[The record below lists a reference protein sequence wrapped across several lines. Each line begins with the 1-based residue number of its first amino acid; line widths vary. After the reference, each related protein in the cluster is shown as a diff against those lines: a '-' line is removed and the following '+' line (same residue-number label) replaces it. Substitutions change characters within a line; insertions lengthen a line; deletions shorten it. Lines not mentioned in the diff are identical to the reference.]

1 MKCLIGLLAFFLSCT
16 GLAAQT
22 FDEKGFGTD
31 EGGNTIYQPATLNG
45 DNAYEIG
52 NAGQLFWFAGL
63 VNGTLDGVA
72 QNKAANAVL
81 TADIDM
87 SGVTGWLPIGQCTFN
102 DFENGVEDLNSY
114 NGVFDGKGHVISNL
128 PIDFPDEKFRDERSS
143 FGLFGG
149 IAGTVRNLGL
159 EHVSLINQKGAWHH
173 IGALAG
179 MVITGGLV
187 EYCYADDVTIDNLM
201 TNAGGFVGGNYNGT
215 IKDSYVGKCEL
226 NILRGSEFVGSN
238 RDEWSTFHGTLI
250 RCASSGTLTNHTRVS
265 DIEPVDCYTD
275 LTTEQFASGEV
286 CWLLNG
292 KAAGEGWRQN
302 IGGETADAHP
312 VLNQE
317 HAKVYACYST
327 TCPDAAPED
336 TYIIYTNT
344 ETDLELPGNHPYVN
358 GICSHCQALEPATQ
372 AEDGWYEVSNA
383 GQLYWFAGLVNG
395 TLDGVAQAKN
405 VNMRLTADIVV
416 NSETMD
422 ADAAP
427 AHRWIQIQG
436 QNGIIDGQYHTI
448 SGLHCTNDLSYG
460 RVGLVYDMQGTI
472 RNLGIVNSY
481 FGTGQSDAGSL
492 VGCASGALLVENCF
506 STAIVKGG
514 VWTGGLGGQS
524 TNVTFQNCYFAGHTT
539 RWSNVGGGF
548 GIYGCGTATVINC
561 YYKEGGSVQ
570 VGEHD
575 TSGPTSAADFLSGKV
590 AYALGF
596 RQNLSGEEVDENP
609 VLDRSHAE
617 VYGSYNA
624 LGAETYSNDANK
636 VFASIPTLTDGA
648 YQIANAS
655 ELRWFAGLVN
665 GTLDGVPQNTAAN
678 AVITDDI
685 DLNPG
690 ITFSLS
696 EGVAGGTPM
705 EWTPMGSESQP
716 YTGTF
721 DGQSHTIKGMA
732 FTTTKNNSGF
742 FGYLGEGAD
751 VKHFTMDNFLIQ
763 AENVEHI
770 GAIAGYAQAATLTDI
785 IVTGEGGI
793 LCTPTKTAYRIGGL
807 VGRAQRITIGNCQ
820 NDCDIIGNGGF
831 YLGGIIGETRVHSQI
846 TNCANYGSL
855 SNVGEYCG
863 GITPM
868 LSSHCSIADCVNEG
882 NITDVK
888 GGNCGGVV
896 GVLEYSSTM
905 TRCQNKGNIN
915 QVAKQAG
922 GVVGVLRGAENTG
935 DAGSEITYCVNSGNI
950 SIQNDAGGLVAQLL
964 RGAQVSYSINL
975 GNVSGASNSSD
986 CIGGVAARLDQ
997 SSEIWQNQVTTC
1009 YSLGNVTKLN
1019 DNALASLTV
1028 ARLADEENN
1037 SVRLCFAQEQEGQIA
1052 LFGETVSADQVASGA
1067 LAYRLNGNVDA
1078 GICRQNLGGE
1088 SADAAP
1094 VFDTSHGLVYGGLNA
1109 SGVFAY
1115 ANTSEGFWE
1124 SVPALVDGIY
1134 QIANIT
1140 DLRWFSG
1147 LVNGTLN
1154 GVAQNKAANA
1164 VLTADID
1171 MSGVTGWV
1179 PIGHCSYKEF
1189 DSDIEGSNNY
1199 KGVFDGKGHVISNFA
1214 IDFPDE
1220 KFREQSSVFG
1230 LFGGIAGTVRNLG
1243 LEHVSLINQKGA
1255 WHHIGALAGMVI
1267 SGGLVEYC
1275 YANDVS
1281 IDFQNSES
1289 AGLVGG
1295 NFDGTIKD
1303 SYTAN
1308 CEINSSGGADFVA
1321 ENREIWGKYHGTLI
1335 RCFTSGKLYYEN
1347 RASDIAPVDC
1357 YENLT
1362 TEQFASGEVCWLL
1375 NGKAAG
1381 EAWRQNIG
1389 GETADARPVLNQE
1402 HAKVYAYYSTTCPDA
1417 APEDSYIIYTNTETN
1432 FELPGNHPYVNGF
1445 CSHCQA
1451 MQPATLV
1458 TDADETQWYE
1468 VGNAGQLYWFAG
1480 LVNGTLTDGTAQND
1494 HANLRLVAD
1503 IVDNEAE
1510 MTADCT
1516 PARRWLQIDNYY
1528 GNIDG
1533 QHHTIS
1539 GLHCTNDLEYGNEAL
1554 VGFMRGGSI
1563 KDLGI
1568 VNSYFG
1574 TTTKNDAGSFI
1585 GIGEFSETLIR
1596 VTNCFSTAIV
1606 QSNTFTGGLA
1616 GNGKQVVFTNCY
1628 FAGRTI
1634 KGGVE
1639 GAGKGFAG
1647 YGNPTADNCY
1657 YKEGSAYGATQNSG
1671 LPAATAAAD
1680 FESGK
1685 VAYLLNARGLSTTW
1699 RQNLGTESAD
1709 ASPVLDETHGI
1720 VYYGEKVDE
1729 KGVYAYTNDRLS
1741 VSHTHV
1747 ADADGWCHLEDDRCN
1762 GFESATFNE
1771 EANAYD
1777 IENAGQLFWFAA
1789 LVNGALLDGTAQNLA
1804 ANARLTRDITVNEGV
1819 MTAESTA
1826 AHVWKPIAGGNENIT
1841 YEGTFDGQNHTISGL
1856 FSNLD
1861 ESHAGLVGKTTG
1873 TVKNVGVVNSYFYAH
1888 PGAGC
1893 CAPIVARLRSNAV
1906 IEHCFARN
1914 STADCLFFT
1923 SGICGFSY
1931 PNSRI
1936 TDCYVDN
1943 CHLIGKA
1950 YLGGLVGQAA
1960 GEISRCVAQAD
1971 FNLSEGATMVGHLV
1985 GKDDGASVSASYY
1998 IDAPL
2003 AASDL
2008 CVLGEAK
2015 TAEEMASGA
2024 VVALLNDG
2032 REASVWGQRLGEDLI
2047 PRFINA
2053 RNEVLTADV
2062 YVRGKKSQ
2070 SVIYNRDAA
2079 LTLPEV
2085 ENAYVVMNAAE
2096 TVTGRNV
2103 ILREGDVY
2111 TCADLH
2117 ISNASAFTTPFAF
2130 TASKATFHIQTPED
2144 YVWANGTGGW
2154 HSICV
2159 PFDGDLYLGE
2169 DAKYPCPSRSENGD
2183 YWLKEY
2189 KGFDAERNTL
2199 LFDYATTFQAGV
2211 PYIIAFPGATRWP
2224 DEAFE
2229 GQGEITVRG
2238 TSVSL
2243 PASAKATDTYG
2254 PYLFAGTL
2262 KGKSAYSPDASGGR
2276 YLLNEEGTCFNLS
2289 YSAVPAYSA
2298 YIFTD
2303 VLEFTS
2309 KRLSIADWNDA
2320 TTTQLDHLD
2329 NGGKTDDT
2337 AVYDLRGRR
2346 VASSMEEANR
2356 LGLPR
2361 GVYIVGGKKVMR

>member
-1 MKCLIGLLAFFLSCT
+1 MKRKMKCLIGLLAFFLSCT

-45 DNAYEIG
+45 ANAYEIG

-72 QNKAANAVL
+72 QNNRAKALLTADIDLNPGITFNIISGPSSGAFRTFTPMGSESLPYTGELNGDGHRLSGLFLSNSPSTCAALFSFTGPGAIIRNLTLSNCLVLSGEKSALICGKAQASLFQNITIESDCGVRMTSSKNFVGSIAAHATENTIFENCVNYATISSRGNFNGGIVGLTESYTLIYHCANHGPLVAGAYQNGGIVGSATDSEITECVNTGNITVSDHAGGLAGYLVRSKLSNCLNTGNVTNTGTHYCYVGGLVANSLDNSSVKGCLNTGTVTGASGTYNRATLTVSNTEGTNTTENTYSLEQSGVEAGTGSTVTTEQLASGEVCWLLNGETNEGVWHQNLGGEDAFPVLDDTHAAVSYGYDIKGNLGYSNGTTYATNVPAQDSEGRYLLECPMHLIWFAGLVNGTLDGVAQNKAANAVL
-81 TADIDM
+81 TTDIDM
-87 SGVTGWLPIGQCTFN
+87 SGVTGWVPIGQCTFN
-102 DFENGVEDLNSY
+102 DFSNGVEDLNSY

-128 PIDFPDEKFRDERSS
+128 AIDFPDEKFRDERSS

-149 IAGTVRNLGL
+149 IAGTVRNVGL
-159 EHVSLINQKGAWHH
+159 EHVSLINTKGAWHH

-187 EYCYADDVTIDNLM
+187 EYCYADDVTIDHLM
-201 TNAGGFVGGNYNGT
+201 SNAGGFVGGNYNGT

-265 DIEPVDCYTD
+265 DIEPVDCYEN
-275 LTTEQFASGEV
+275 LTTDQFASGEV

-302 IGGETADAHP
+302 LDGETP
-312 VLNQE
+312 
-317 HAKVYACYST
+317 
-327 TCPDAAPED
+327 
-336 TYIIYTNT
+336 
-344 ETDLELPGNHPYVN
+344 
-358 GICSHCQALEPATQ
+358 
-372 AEDGWYEVSNA
+372 
-383 GQLYWFAGLVNG
+383 
-395 TLDGVAQAKN
+395 
-405 VNMRLTADIVV
+405 
-416 NSETMD
+416 
-422 ADAAP
+422 
-427 AHRWIQIQG
+427 
-436 QNGIIDGQYHTI
+436 
-448 SGLHCTNDLSYG
+448 
-460 RVGLVYDMQGTI
+460 
-472 RNLGIVNSY
+472 
-481 FGTGQSDAGSL
+481 
-492 VGCASGALLVENCF
+492 
-506 STAIVKGG
+506 
-514 VWTGGLGGQS
+514 
-524 TNVTFQNCYFAGHTT
+524 
-539 RWSNVGGGF
+539 
-548 GIYGCGTATVINC
+548 
-561 YYKEGGSVQ
+561 
-570 VGEHD
+570 
-575 TSGPTSAADFLSGKV
+575 
-590 AYALGF
+590 
-596 RQNLSGEEVDENP
+596 
-609 VLDRSHAE
+609 
-617 VYGSYNA
+617 
-624 LGAETYSNDANK
+624 
-636 VFASIPTLTDGA
+636 
-648 YQIANAS
+648 
-655 ELRWFAGLVN
+655 
-665 GTLDGVPQNTAAN
+665 
-678 AVITDDI
+678 
-685 DLNPG
+685 
-690 ITFSLS
+690 
-696 EGVAGGTPM
+696 
-705 EWTPMGSESQP
+705 
-716 YTGTF
+716 
-721 DGQSHTIKGMA
+721 
-732 FTTTKNNSGF
+732 
-742 FGYLGEGAD
+742 
-751 VKHFTMDNFLIQ
+751 
-763 AENVEHI
+763 
-770 GAIAGYAQAATLTDI
+770 
-785 IVTGEGGI
+785 
-793 LCTPTKTAYRIGGL
+793 
-807 VGRAQRITIGNCQ
+807 
-820 NDCDIIGNGGF
+820 
-831 YLGGIIGETRVHSQI
+831 
-846 TNCANYGSL
+846 
-855 SNVGEYCG
+855 
-863 GITPM
+863 
-868 LSSHCSIADCVNEG
+868 
-882 NITDVK
+882 
-888 GGNCGGVV
+888 
-896 GVLEYSSTM
+896 
-905 TRCQNKGNIN
+905 
-915 QVAKQAG
+915 
-922 GVVGVLRGAENTG
+922 
-935 DAGSEITYCVNSGNI
+935 
-950 SIQNDAGGLVAQLL
+950 
-964 RGAQVSYSINL
+964 
-975 GNVSGASNSSD
+975 
-986 CIGGVAARLDQ
+986 
-997 SSEIWQNQVTTC
+997 
-1009 YSLGNVTKLN
+1009 
-1019 DNALASLTV
+1019 
-1028 ARLADEENN
+1028 
-1037 SVRLCFAQEQEGQIA
+1037 
-1052 LFGETVSADQVASGA
+1052 
-1067 LAYRLNGNVDA
+1067 
-1078 GICRQNLGGE
+1078 
-1088 SADAAP
+1088 
-1094 VFDTSHGLVYGGLNA
+1094 
-1109 SGVFAY
+1109 
-1115 ANTSEGFWE
+1115 
-1124 SVPALVDGIY
+1124 
-1134 QIANIT
+1134 
-1140 DLRWFSG
+1140 
-1147 LVNGTLN
+1147 
-1154 GVAQNKAANA
+1154 
-1164 VLTADID
+1164 
-1171 MSGVTGWV
+1171 
-1179 PIGHCSYKEF
+1179 
-1189 DSDIEGSNNY
+1189 
-1199 KGVFDGKGHVISNFA
+1199 
-1214 IDFPDE
+1214 
-1220 KFREQSSVFG
+1220 
-1230 LFGGIAGTVRNLG
+1230 
-1243 LEHVSLINQKGA
+1243 
-1255 WHHIGALAGMVI
+1255 
-1267 SGGLVEYC
+1267 
-1275 YANDVS
+1275 
-1281 IDFQNSES
+1281 
-1289 AGLVGG
+1289 
-1295 NFDGTIKD
+1295 
-1303 SYTAN
+1303 
-1308 CEINSSGGADFVA
+1308 
-1321 ENREIWGKYHGTLI
+1321 
-1335 RCFTSGKLYYEN
+1335 
-1347 RASDIAPVDC
+1347 
-1357 YENLT
+1357 
-1362 TEQFASGEVCWLL
+1362 
-1375 NGKAAG
+1375 
-1381 EAWRQNIG
+1381 
-1389 GETADARPVLNQE
+1389 DARPVLNQE

-1494 HANLRLVAD
+1494 HANLRLVTD

-1533 QHHTIS
+1533 RHHTIS

-1606 QSNTFTGGLA
+1606 QSTTFTGGLA

-1762 GFESATFNE
+1762 GFESAAFNE

-1789 LVNGALLDGTAQNLA
+1789 LVNGALLDGTAQNLS

-1826 AHVWKPIAGGNENIT
+1826 AHVWTPIAGGNVYFT

-1856 FSNLD
+1856 FCNLD

-1893 CAPIVARLRSNAV
+1893 CAPIVARLRSNGV

-1950 YLGGLVGQAA
+1950 YLGGLVGQGS

-1971 FNLSEGATMVGHLV
+1971 FNLSESATMVGHLV
-1985 GKDDGASVSASYY
+1985 GKDDGADVTASYY

-2003 AASDL
+2003 AATDL

-2032 REASVWGQRLGEDLI
+2032 REASVWGQRLGEDPI
-2047 PRFINA
+2047 PSFINA

-2062 YVRGKKSQ
+2062 YVRGKKMQ

-2096 TVTGRNV
+2096 AVTGRNV

-2117 ISNASAFTTPFAF
+2117 ISNTSAFTTPFAF

-2169 DAKYPCPSRSENGD
+2169 EAKYPCPSRSENGD

-2189 KGFDAERNTL
+2189 KGFNAERNTL

-2243 PASAKATDTYG
+2243 PATAKATDTYG

-2276 YLLNEEGTCFNLS
+2276 YLLNDEGTCFNLS

-2329 NGGKTDDT
+2329 NGGKRDDT

-2346 VASSMEEANR
+2346 VASSMEEAKR
-2356 LGLPR
+2356 LSLPR